1 MGSKA
6 LGADVVLALESAKV
20 GVMSAKKAVAFL
32 WNDKITAEVSR
43 EDLEKEW
50 DETVG
55 TPVAAATA
63 GEIDD
68 IIDASELRQ
77 RIGGAVM
84 MLSAKSCGTPARRHV
99 NMPL

>member
-1 MGSKA
+1 MGKYIIAGNWKMNKLPSETY
-6 LGADVVLALESAKV
+6 DYV
-20 GVMSAKKAVAFL
+20 
-32 WNDKITAEVSR
+32 
-43 EDLEKEW
+43 KE
-50 DETVG
+50 
-55 TPVAAATA
+55 VAAATA

-84 MLSAKSCGTPARRHV
+84 MLSAKSACAPTRRHA

>member
-1 MGSKA
+1 MPAST
-6 LGADVVLALESAKV
+6 
-20 GVMSAKKAVAFL
+20 AVAFL
-32 WNDKITAEVSR
+32 WNDQISEDVSR
-43 EDLEKEW
+43 EDLEKQW

-55 TPVAAATA
+55 SPVAAASA

-68 IIDASELRQ
+68 IIDGAELRQ

-84 MLSAKSCGTPARRHV
+84 MLSAKSKRVPVRRHL